1 MAPQK
6 PEAPIGL
13 AHASATYKAWLKLRD
28 LRGGKEVQIN
38 GNALDLPS
46 VVAVSRSAN
55 VSSLVNLRQTILKVL
70 RHGFTPVIPL
80 RGTVSASGDLLPLAY
95 IGGVVEGSPDIRV
108 CTGKGPTRRIVSAK
122 EALKL
127 AGAKPIELGPKEGL
141 GLINGTAASASVAS
155 LALYETHMLAVF
167 SQILTAMAV
176 EALLGNA
183 ESFHP
188 FLAEVRPNSGQIEVA
203 YNIRSFLRG
212 SKLAQGLKDDKNRMK
227 SGLVQDRYAVR
238 SASQWVGPQ
247 LEDLLLAD
255 RQITTELNSTTD
267 NPVIDA
273 GIGEVYSGANFQAAC
288 TTSAMEKA
296 RLSLQMLGKML
307 FGQYSE
313 LINPSHSNGLPA
325 NLAADD
331 PSLSFTMKGVDV
343 NLASYMSELAF
354 LANPVSSHVQS
365 AEMHNQAVNSLALI
379 TARYTLHAVELT
391 SLICASCLYV
401 GCQALDLRVMRLKYL
416 ETLQPM
422 VETITSTVF
431 GQLLNKQ
438 ELEKLQLDLRKHIPD
453 AWSATT
459 TLDAHEGFQMV
470 VDTSIGVVTECIAQ
484 SKAGVE
490 RLTPSIALIKSW
502 RSQMFSALN
511 ETYIAVRAEFFEHQS
526 TAASLGHA
534 SHKLYTFV
542 RNDLGVPFHRG
553 LVEHPG
559 PKDDQSVLV
568 GGRDKKTIGSWISI
582 IYESL
587 RDGRLH
593 EPIMMCLDFADKES
607 TANGEADGVTI
618 GEENS
623 VANGQG
629 ASSVQV

>member
-1 MAPQK
+1 MDLYNPKDIGGK
-6 PEAPIGL
+6 PER
-13 AHASATYKAWLKLRD
+13 YEDEQKF
-28 LRGGKEVQIN
+28 
-38 GNALDLPS
+38 
-46 VVAVSRSAN
+46 AN
-55 VSSLVNLRQTILKVL
+55 IS
-70 RHGFTPVIPL
+70 
-80 RGTVSASGDLLPLAY
+80 
-95 IGGVVEGSPDIRV
+95 
-108 CTGKGPTRRIVSAK
+108 RIVSAK
-122 EALKL
+122 EALRL

-354 LANPVSSHVQS
+354 LANP
-365 AEMHNQAVNSLALI
+365 
-379 TARYTLHAVELT
+379 
-391 SLICASCLYV
+391 
-401 GCQALDLRVMRLKYL
+401 ALDLRVMRLKYL
-416 ETLQPM
+416 EALQPM
-422 VETITSTVF
+422 VQTITSTVF
-431 GQLLNKQ
+431 GQLLDKQ
-438 ELEKLQLDLRKHIPD
+438 ELEKLQLDLWKHIPD

-459 TLDAHEGFQMV
+459 TLDAHKGFQMV
-470 VDTSIGVVTECIAQ
+470 VDTTIGVVTECIAQ
-484 SKAGVE
+484 SKAGAE

-502 RSQMFSALN
+502 RSQMLSALN

-542 RNDLGVPFHRG
+542 RNDLGVPVHRG

-607 TANGEADGVTI
+607 TANGEAGGVAI
-618 GEENS
+618 GEEND

-629 ASSVQV
+629 GSSVQA